1 MGDLIKMAT
10 DTTDYT
16 GLLTAGINA
25 LGTIGASNAVTGGQ
39 NSLAQQQL
47 ALGQQAANNAQFRP
61 VGITSRFGTSGFQ
74 YDQAGNLIGAGYQV
88 APDIA
93 AMREGLLGYAGQN
106 LANAY
111 GAQGLQQQAM
121 GGAQG
126 LFNLG
131 QQYVA
136 QSPQAAA
143 QTWMGQQQQLLAPGR
158 EQQLAQLQNQQFQQ
172 GRGGLAV
179 GATNQGYT
187 QGAQGLAATNPQM
200 AAYYNALAQQDA
212 QLAAQA
218 QQQGQAQTT
227 FGQGLMTGGLGLANA
242 GYGLQS
248 AALAPYTTALG
259 AAGTTEALGS
269 NALDISSALGAK
281 QATAGSQVASVL
293 GQTAQQAAATQQ
305 AGLNAQNAAI
315 TGATAGGTD
324 AVNALLR
331 SWAGGS
337 SSITP
342 AAAQYYNTQYAALPI
357 TGDYGLVW

>member
-1 MGDLIKMAT
+1 MA
-10 DTTDYT
+10 TTDYT
-16 GLLTAGINA
+16 GLLTGGISA
-25 LGTIGASNAVTGGQ
+25 LGTIGAANAVTGGQ

-47 ALGQQAANNAQFRP
+47 ALGQQAANAAQFRP

-74 YDQAGNLIGAGYQV
+74 YDQNGNLIGAGYQV

-106 LANAY
+106 LANA
-111 GAQGLQQQAM
+111 GAAQGLQQQAI
-121 GGAQG
+121 GGAQN

-143 QTWMGQQQQLLAPGR
+143 QQWMGNQQQLLAPGR
-158 EQQLAQLQNQQFQQ
+158 EQQLAALQNQQFQQ

-187 QGAQGLAATNPQM
+187 QGGQGLAATNPQM

-227 FGQGLMTGGLGLANA
+227 FGQGLMTSGLGLANT
-242 GYGLQS
+242 GYGLTS
-248 AALAPYTTALG
+248 AALQPYTTALTG
-259 AAGTTEALGS
+259 ASTTEALGLS
-269 NALDISSALGAK
+269 PLDISTNIGAK
-281 QATAGSQVASVL
+281 QASQGTAMANILNQA
-293 GQTAQQAAATQQ
+293 AQQATNTQQ
-305 AGLNAQNAAI
+305 QGLNVQNAAI
-315 TGATAGGTD
+315 TGAISGGTD
-324 AVNALLR
+324 AVNALLK
-331 SWAGGS
+331 SWSGGS
-337 SSITP
+337 TTSLTP
-342 AAAQYYNTQYAALPI
+342 AQWNTAVANTDQWWLN
-357 TGDYGLVW
+357 

>member
-1 MGDLIKMAT
+1 MADT
-10 DTTDYT
+10 TTDYT
-16 GLLTAGINA
+16 GLLTAAANA
-25 LGTIGASNAVTGGQ
+25 LGTGYAANQVAGAQ

-47 ALGQQAANNAQFRP
+47 ALGQQAANAAQFRP
-61 VGITSRFGTSGFQ
+61 VGVTSRFGTSGFQ

-106 LANAY
+106 LTNAY
-111 GAQGLQQQAM
+111 GAQGLQQQSIT
-121 GGAQG
+121 GANN

-143 QTWMGQQQQLLAPGR
+143 QNWMGQQQQLLAPGR
-158 EQQLAQLQNQQFQQ
+158 EQQLAQLQNTQFQQ

-187 QGAQGLAATNPQM
+187 QGGQGLAATNPQM

-212 QLAAQA
+212 TLAAQA

-227 FGQGLMTGGLGLANA
+227 FGQGLMTGGLGLAGA

-248 AALAPYTTALG
+248 TALQPYSTALAG
-259 AAGTTEALGS
+259 AAATEALGQNPFDLS
-269 NALDISSALGAK
+269 TALGAK
-281 QATAGSQVASVL
+281 QATAGSQVASIL
-293 GQTAQQAAATQQ
+293 NNAAQSAAGTQQ
-305 AGLNAQNAAI
+305 SGINAQNAAM
-315 TGATAGGTD
+315 TGAIQGGTD
-324 AVNALLR
+324 AVTQLLK
-331 SWAGGS
+331 SWGGGS
-337 SSITP
+337 SGTFTP
-342 AAAQYYNTQYAALPI
+342 DKALAATDQWWLR
-357 TGDYGLVW
+357 

>member
-1 MGDLIKMAT
+1 MADT
-10 DTTDYT
+10 TTDYT

-25 LGTIGASNAVTGGQ
+25 LGTGYAANQVAGSQ

-61 VGITSRFGTSGFQ
+61 VGVTSRFGTSGFQ
-74 YDQAGNLIGAGYQV
+74 YDQNGNLIGAGYQV

-106 LANAY
+106 LANA
-111 GAQGLQQQAM
+111 GAAQGLQQQAM
-121 GGAQG
+121 GGANS

-143 QTWMGQQQQLLAPGR
+143 QNWMGQQQQLLAPGR
-158 EQQLAQLQNQQFQQ
+158 EQQLAQLQNTQFQQ

-187 QGAQGLAATNPQM
+187 QGGQGLAATNPQM
-200 AAYYNALAQQDA
+200 AAYYNTMAQQDA
-212 QLAAQA
+212 SLAAQA

-227 FGQGLMTGGLGLANA
+227 FGQGLMTGGLGLAGA

-248 AALAPYTTALG
+248 TALQPYSTALSG
-259 AAGTTEALGS
+259 AATTEALGQNPFDLS
-269 NALDISSALGAK
+269 TALGAK
-281 QATAGSQVASVL
+281 QATAGSQVASIL
-293 GQTAQQAAATQQ
+293 NSAAQQASGTQQ
-305 AGLNAQNAAI
+305 AGINAQNAAF
-315 TGATAGGTD
+315 TGTIAGGTD
-324 AVNALLR
+324 AVNALLK
-331 SWAGGS
+331 SWAGGGS
-337 SSITP
+337 SGTFTP
-342 AAAQYYNTQYAALPI
+342 DTALAATDQWWLK
-357 TGDYGLVW
+357 